1 MQATALKGVA
11 RVISIGVGNS
21 TDEVELRDVIAT
33 SPEDYIRVE
42 NFEQL
47 SLRLDRL
54 IAAVSDV
61 PDNSLTWTHTST
73 DKVVSKDAYP
83 NDQCYMLALFAPIRA

>member
-54 IAAVSDV
+54 IAAVSAV
-61 PDNSLTWTHTST
+61 LDNSLTCSG
-73 DKVVSKDAYP
+73 
-83 NDQCYMLALFAPIRA
+83 Q

>member
-1 MQATALKGVA
+1 MKGVA

-21 TDEVELRDVIAT
+21 TDEMELRDVIAT

-54 IAAVSDV
+54 IAAVSDA
-61 PDNSLTWTHTST
+61 L
-73 DKVVSKDAYP
+73 DKLACSHIAVVSDVLD
-83 NDQCYMLALFAPIRA
+83 NRLTCSG